1 MTRLH
6 GVIPPVVT
14 PLTEAGHFDPESFD
28 ALINHLI
35 DGGVHGL
42 FILGSTSE
50 VVFSTDARRREIL
63 TAATRAVAG
72 RVPIIAGVIDTQ
84 TARVL
89 EHIRVAEDAGVDAVV
104 TTAPFYAL
112 GGPAEVERHF
122 RVLAANTSLPIYAYD
137 LPVCVH
143 TKLGV
148 EMLLRLGQEGVI
160 AGVKDSSGDD
170 VSFRRLALH
179 NRAGGEPLA
188 LLTGHE
194 VVVDGAYLAGAH
206 GCVPGLGN
214 IDPAGYVRMWD
225 AYQAGDW
232 EQVRTEQDRLAQLME
247 ITAVVRSAVGF
258 GAGVGAFKTALQ
270 LLGIITTNTMPE
282 PVAALK
288 GADVDAIAEVL
299 RKCGLLA

>member
-14 PLTEAGHFDPESFD
+14 PLTEAGQFDAESFD

-63 TAATRAVAG
+63 NAAVCAVAG

-89 EHIRVAEDAGVDAVV
+89 DHIRVAEEIGVDAVV

-112 GGPAEVERHF
+112 GGPVEVERHF
-122 RVLAANTSLPIYAYD
+122 RVLAANTSLPVYAYD

-148 EMLLRLGQEGVI
+148 DMLMRLGQEGVI

-179 NRAGGEPLA
+179 NRANGEPLA
-188 LLTGHE
+188 MLTGHE
-194 VVVDGAYLAGAH
+194 VVVDGAYLSGAH

-270 LLGIITTNTMPE
+270 LLGIIATNTMPE
-282 PVAALK
+282 PVATLQ
-288 GADVDAIAEVL
+288 GTDVEAIAKVL
-299 RKCGLLA
+299 RRCGLLA

>member
-232 EQVRTEQDRLAQLME
+232 EQVRTEHDRLAELME

>member
-1 MTRLH
+1 M
-6 GVIPPVVT
+6 
-14 PLTEAGHFDPESFD
+14 
-28 ALINHLI
+28 
-35 DGGVHGL
+35 
-42 FILGSTSE
+42 
-50 VVFSTDARRREIL
+50 
-63 TAATRAVAG
+63 
-72 RVPIIAGVIDTQ
+72 
-84 TARVL
+84 
-89 EHIRVAEDAGVDAVV
+89 AEDAGVDAVV

-232 EQVRTEQDRLAQLME
+232 EQVRTEHDRLAELME

>member
-89 EHIRVAEDAGVDAVV
+89 EHIRTAEDAGVDAVV

-299 RKCGLLA
+299 CKCGLLA